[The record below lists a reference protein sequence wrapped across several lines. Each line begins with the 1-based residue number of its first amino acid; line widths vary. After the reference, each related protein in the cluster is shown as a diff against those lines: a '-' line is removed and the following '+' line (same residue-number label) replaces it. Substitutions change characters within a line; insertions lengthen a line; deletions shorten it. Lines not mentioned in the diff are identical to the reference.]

1 MISSHRLVI
10 KDAAWQLIGR
20 IISALFGFLTIKIIT
35 PYLWPLEYGDY
46 STILKYFAIWTALAD
61 LWLYV
66 LAVKRLWAIKESAE
80 IWKRISEKSDINNK
94 SSLSDSSD
102 NSSVFSE
109 LKSEYGKFV
118 GTRVIIMSVVY
129 IAAIVIAYLLP
140 AYTSN
145 PYLVRGLPFGMI
157 FSASFMF
164 AGIQQLPLQIFWR
177 MDQLSWSLITAR
189 LTQIA
194 ILIPVVFFI
203 FKDMTFNGSTVSLIA
218 FCCILF
224 SVVASSIGQN
234 IEIHLRSK
242 RILPLK
248 IQFDW
253 KFTKDIIKW
262 NRQYGVSYYL
272 SSFHTL
278 IVLLFL
284 WWFFPTSSWH
294 DYTGIWALS
303 LSLIEILLII
313 PSSLGNSLLHK
324 ISNYSLINKR
334 KSMGNLLL
342 LIFWIGGLIAIN
354 FRLFAD
360 QIILVVSWKAFLWS
374 FVSLTAWWSNQ
385 ILPFL
390 GIVLFGSF
398 IKQVYNYLFVAVEK
412 QNVLLPINLIWV
424 LVWIPLGI
432 RMIPRFWLFGWVV
445 TQLLIELIFMFG
457 AIWIA
462 KRQRVQPIFSLKT
475 WWTLTLILLSM
486 SVLGYGITYFRHIN
500 ILRFFIVA
508 IILNWC
514 VLFISLPTIKKI
526 ARGLTVEDTINPIL

>member
-1 MISSHRLVI
+1 MNPISSHRLVI

-35 PYLWPLEYGDY
+35 PYLWPLQYGDY

-66 LAVKRLWAIKESAE
+66 LAVKRLWAIKES
-80 IWKRISEKSDINNK
+80 NK
-94 SSLSDSSD
+94 DPD
-102 NSSVFSE
+102 HTE

-118 GTRVIIMSVVY
+118 GTRMIIMAAVY
-129 IAAIVIAYLLP
+129 IVAIVIAYLLP

-145 PYLVRGLPFGMI
+145 PYLVRWLPFGLI

-164 AGIQQLPLQIFWR
+164 AWIQQLPLQIFWR
-177 MDQLSWSLITAR
+177 MDQLSWTLITAR
-189 LTQIA
+189 LSQIA
-194 ILIPVVFFI
+194 ILVPVVFFI

-218 FCCILF
+218 FCCIMF

-248 IQFDW
+248 IKFDR
-253 KFTKDIIKW
+253 KFTKDIIIR

-284 WWFFPTSSWH
+284 WWFYPTSSGH

-324 ISNYSLINKR
+324 ISAYSLINKR
-334 KSMGNLLL
+334 KSIGNLLL
-342 LIFWIGGLIAIN
+342 LIFWIGWIIAIN
-354 FRLFAD
+354 FWLFAD
-360 QIILVVSWKAFLWS
+360 QVILVVSWKAFLGS
-374 FVSLTAWWSNQ
+374 FASLTARWSNQ

-390 GIVLFGSF
+390 GIVLFWSF
-398 IKQVYNYLFVAVEK
+398 IKQVYNYLFVAVDK
-412 QNVLLPINLIWV
+412 QNVLLPINLVGV
-424 LVWIPLGI
+424 LVGIPLGI
-432 RMIPRFWLFGWVV
+432 RMIPKYWLLGWVV
-445 TQLLIELIFMFG
+445 TQLAIELIFMFG
-457 AIWIA
+457 AIRVG
-462 KRQRVQPIFSLKT
+462 KRKKVQPVFSKKN
-475 WWTLTLILLSM
+475 WWLLTLILLGM
-486 SVLGYGITYFRHIN
+486 AVLGYAITYFRHIN

-508 IILNWC
+508 IILN
-514 VLFISLPTIKKI
+514 LFVVYISLPIIKKI
-526 ARGLTVEDTINPIL
+526 AKWLTVEDTINPGV